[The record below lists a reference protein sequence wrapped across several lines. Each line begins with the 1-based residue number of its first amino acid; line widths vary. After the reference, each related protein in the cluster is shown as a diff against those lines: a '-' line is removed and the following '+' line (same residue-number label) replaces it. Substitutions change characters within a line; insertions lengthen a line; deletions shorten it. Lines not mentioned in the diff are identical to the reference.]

1 MFKPLA
7 VLTQG
12 RYDYVNVEELGVA
25 VDQRDVVSRV
35 LASPVGL
42 GAKRLRQCA
51 GALPLLLTLL
61 MGTLRKKGSLAESD
75 RMFVEAI
82 AQAGTI
88 IRAHRIMP
96 APPNPMGRSE
106 CPTTEAP
113 APKSRG
119 TERFHLYNMIYHKIL

>member
-25 VDQRDVVSRV
+25 VAQRDVVSRV
-35 LASPVGL
+35 LVSPVGL

-51 GALPLLLTLL
+51 CALPHLLTLHV
-61 MGTLRKKGSLAESD
+61 GTLRKKGSLAESD

-88 IRAHRIMP
+88 IRAHRIHARATQTNGP
-96 APPNPMGRSE
+96 E
-106 CPTTEAP
+106 
-113 APKSRG
+113 
-119 TERFHLYNMIYHKIL
+119 